1 MTDAFYRNAA
11 SAQST
16 YSLQRDPKMN
26 TRQVSPATTEP
37 LVYIILLNW
46 NGWPDTLQCLES
58 LGNLAYTNY
67 RILVIDNGS
76 TDDSVERLRNSDHGI
91 RLMENGENLGFAKA
105 CNVGIR
111 EALREGAEYA
121 WLLNNDT
128 VVGPSA
134 LRALVGRAE
143 QDRRVGGV
151 GSVVYYLDKPEQVQA
166 WGGGY
171 VNFWLGHSRH
181 FTSRVSEQKVGFITG
196 ASLLL
201 SGRALSEIGLLD
213 EQFFMYWEDADWAFR
228 LKRAGWR
235 LAVAEKSVVWHKE
248 SAAVGRSSPRLD
260 TYFNT
265 SAVRFFRKNAPLPMF
280 SVWSGVGLRLLK
292 RMIFRDW
299 VRVRAVWRGVRIA
312 NG

>member
-1 MTDAFYRNAA
+1 
-11 SAQST
+11 
-16 YSLQRDPKMN
+16 MN
-26 TRQVSPATTEP
+26 KTHFETTEP

-46 NGWPDTLQCLES
+46 NGWRDTLECLHS
-58 LGNLAYTNY
+58 LGSLSYTNW

-76 TDDSVERLRNSDHGI
+76 ADDSVARLRSAYPGI
-91 RLMENGENLGFAKA
+91 RLIENGKNLGFAKA

-111 EALREGAEYA
+111 EALREGAEYV

-128 VVGPSA
+128 VAEANS
-134 LRALVGRAE
+134 LRALVERAGQGE
-143 QDRRVGGV
+143 RIGAV
-151 GSVVYYLDKPEQVQA
+151 GSVLYYIDQPESVQA

-171 VNFWLGHSRH
+171 INFWLGHSRH
-181 FTSRVSEQKVGFITG
+181 FTSRVSEQKIDFITG

-201 SGRALSEIGLLD
+201 SRRALDEVGLLD
-213 EQFFMYWEDADWAFR
+213 ERFFMYWEDADWAFR
-228 LKRAGWR
+228 LKRAGWT
-235 LAVAEKSVVWHKE
+235 LAVAEKSVIWHKE
-248 SAAVGRSSPRLD
+248 SSAVGRRSPRLD

-265 SAVRFFRKNAPLPMF
+265 SAVRFFRKHAPVPLV

-299 VRVRAVWRGVRIA
+299 GRVQAVWRGVRIA